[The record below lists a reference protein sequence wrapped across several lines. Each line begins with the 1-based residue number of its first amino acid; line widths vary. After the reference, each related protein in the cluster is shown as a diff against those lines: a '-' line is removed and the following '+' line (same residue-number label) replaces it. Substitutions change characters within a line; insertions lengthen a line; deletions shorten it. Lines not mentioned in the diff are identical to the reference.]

1 MHLWQSL
8 KIFRTKIERLQ
19 NGRTMCHCYICV
31 YMWEGTYTYIIL
43 GMYKTAKYT
52 FFSSMLMGF
61 IKSKYIDTD
70 KDW

>member
-1 MHLWQSL
+1 
-8 KIFRTKIERLQ
+8 
-19 NGRTMCHCYICV
+19 
-31 YMWEGTYTYIIL
+31 MWEGTYTYIIL

-70 KDW
+70 KD